1 MKRWFLPHTPDLIG
15 LLRQQAQVTVRGIEA
30 FKAWSTGE
38 LERAGEVRS
47 AEHEADDV
55 RRQLQGELRAAFST
69 PLDAEDLYELSERL
83 DTVLNGAKNAVREA
97 EVMAMEPDRPM
108 AEMGAQIAD
117 GVRHLAAAYGGLGR
131 DPDRATT
138 EANAAI
144 KCERVLERSYRAA
157 MSALLCD
164 GDISYVVGRRELYRR
179 YARVGEQIVR
189 VAHRVW
195 YAVVK
200 AG

>member
-1 MKRWFLPHTPDLIG
+1 MKRWFLPHTPDLLG

-30 FKAWSTGE
+30 FGAWSAGE
-38 LERAGEVRS
+38 LERAREVRT
-47 AEHEADDV
+47 AEHEADQV
-55 RRQLQGELRAAFST
+55 RRQLQGELRAAFSA

-108 AEMGAQIAD
+108 EEMGAQVAE
-117 GVRHLAAAYGGLGR
+117 GVRHLAAAFEELGR
-131 DPDRATT
+131 NSDRATT
-138 EANAAI
+138 EANSAI
-144 KCERVLERSYRAA
+144 KCDRALERSYRAA
-157 MSALLCD
+157 MSALLGN
-164 GDISYVVGRRELYRR
+164 GDVGHVMGRRELYRR
-179 YARVGEQIVR
+179 YARVGEHLVH